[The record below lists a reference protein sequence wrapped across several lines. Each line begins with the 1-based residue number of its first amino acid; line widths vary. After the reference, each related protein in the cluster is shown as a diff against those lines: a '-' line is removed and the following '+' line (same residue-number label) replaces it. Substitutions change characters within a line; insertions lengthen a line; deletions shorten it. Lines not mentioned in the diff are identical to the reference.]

1 MSVISAPITIP
12 RGSSRALRGPVRVI
26 ADQTT
31 MKSPEHLRLDVVLPV
46 YNEEKDLAGSCHTLA
61 AFLSDHCPY
70 QWRIVIADNASTDGT
85 PAIAAELAKENSRI
99 RHLRLDLKGRGR
111 ALRTAWLSS
120 DADIVSYMDIDL
132 STDLKGFMPMINA
145 IAHGD
150 AEVAIG
156 SRFKKQSQ
164 VDRCLKREVLSRT
177 FIGLIKLFFPRS
189 SFSDA
194 QCGFKAVSRRAV
206 DDLLPH
212 VKNLG
217 WFFDTEL
224 LLLADHFG
232 YRIEDIPVRWI
243 EDRDSRVKIVK
254 TGLEHSLG
262 VLRMRLSFLTGMEFG
277 EFYAHP
283 MERTA

>member
-1 MSVISAPITIP
+1 MAVISAPVTIP
-12 RGSSRALRGPVRVI
+12 RGSSRALRGPVRVSSNRTTPKPV
-26 ADQTT
+26 DQ
-31 MKSPEHLRLDVVLPV
+31 LRLDVVLPV
-46 YNEEKDLAGSCHTLA
+46 YNEEKDLAGSCRTLT
-61 AFLSDHCPY
+61 AFLTDHCPY
-70 QWRIVIADNASTDGT
+70 QWKIVIADNASTDAT
-85 PAIAAELAKENSRI
+85 PEIARGLAAADSRI
-99 RHLRLDLKGRGR
+99 RHLRLDMKGRGR

-120 DADIVSYMDIDL
+120 TADIVSYMDIDL

-145 IAHGD
+145 IALGD
-150 AEVAIG
+150 ADVAIG
-156 SRFKKQSQ
+156 SRFKKGSD

-189 SFSDA
+189 TFSDA

-224 LLLADHFG
+224 LLLADHYG

-243 EDRDSRVKIVK
+243 EDRDSRVRIVK

-262 VLRMRLSFLTGMEFG
+262 VLRMRLSFLTGLELG

-283 MERTA
+283 MEKPA